1 MADLGSITLM
11 LALALAAYAVVG
23 SLVGQWRRAPEL
35 VVSARYATYLTPL
48 MLGVATLALVSAFVN
63 HNFELR
69 YVAGHSN
76 LAMDPWLTWVAF
88 YAGNEGSMLF
98 LALIFAGVAA
108 LAVWRA
114 SDEVRPALPYTTAVL
129 MLITVFF
136 VAVMMTMANPFVELP
151 VVPADGQGIN
161 PLLTHFGM
169 FIHPPLLMAG
179 LIGLGIPFAFA
190 MGHLMAG
197 QTGDEWVDTARIWAL
212 VVWATLTV
220 GLLLGA
226 WWAYTILGWGGY
238 WAWDPVENA
247 GLLPWL
253 PLTAFVH
260 SIMVQRR
267 RGMFRM
273 WNMALIIMAWGFA
286 MYGMF
291 MNRGGPV
298 PSVHSFGQSTMGWV
312 FLIFLGVNLIGA
324 FGLFFWRYSRLKSAA
339 PLESHLSREAAF
351 LLNNLLFLMIALVTL
366 WGVVYPRVTDV
377 FRGVTITVGRPY
389 FDTVA
394 GPLFLALIVLMGIG
408 PLLPWRRAS
417 GNSLARLL
425 RFPVA
430 VGVATALVTVALGA
444 NSFIPAL
451 AFGVCGMA
459 LAGILRE
466 WARGTQVRHTKGESY
481 PVAFTRLVASNRPR
495 YGGYIAHIG
504 IILLAFAATGSSF
517 YSVQDDFSLAPG
529 ERAVLGDYEVEYI
542 SSTAEARADRIE
554 YRADVVV
561 YKGGEPIKR
570 LQPGYA
576 FYPAFSMAS
585 TRAGIRSSPVEDL
598 YILASEFSD
607 DGRALFK
614 IRINPLIIWMWLAG
628 PLFVLGT
635 VVALWPER
643 QKAAVA
649 VSTLRAR
656 TVPATG

>member
-1 MADLGSITLM
+1 MADLGSITL
-11 LALALAAYAVVG
+11 LLSLALAAYAAIG

-35 VVSARYATYLTPL
+35 VVSARYAAYLTPL
-48 MLGVATLALVSAFVN
+48 MLAVSTAVLVAAFVT

-76 LAMDPWLTWVAF
+76 TAMDPWLTWVAF

-98 LALIFAGVAA
+98 LALVFSGLSA

-114 SDEVRPALPYTTAVL
+114 PDEVRPALPYTTFVL
-129 MLITVFF
+129 MAITVFYI
-136 VAVMMTMANPFVELP
+136 AVMMTMANPFFELP
-151 VVPADGQGIN
+151 VAPLDGEGIN
-161 PLLTHFGM
+161 PLLTHPGM
-169 FIHPPLLMAG
+169 FFHPPTLMTG
-179 LIGLGIPFAFA
+179 LIGVGIPFAFA
-190 MGHLMAG
+190 IGHLMGG
-197 QTGDEWVDTARIWAL
+197 QKGDEWVDTARVWAL
-212 VVWATLTV
+212 IIWGTLTI

-273 WNMALIIMAWGFA
+273 WNIALIIMAWGFA

-312 FLIFLGVNLIGA
+312 FLVFLGVNLVVA
-324 FGLFFWRYSRLKSAA
+324 FGLFFWRYSSLKSAA

-366 WGVVYPRVTDV
+366 WGVVYPLITDV
-377 FRGVTITVGRPY
+377 FRGVIITVGRPY
-389 FDTVA
+389 FDVVA
-394 GPLFLALIVLMGIG
+394 GPLFLALVVLMGVG

-417 GNSLARLL
+417 GSSLL
-425 RFPVA
+425 RLMRFPIS
-430 VGVATALVTVALGA
+430 VGLGTAGASVVLGA
-444 NSFIPAL
+444 ADFIPAL

-459 LAGILRE
+459 AAGIARE
-466 WARGTQVRHTKGESY
+466 WAKGTQVRHAKGESY
-481 PVAFTRLVASNRPR
+481 PVAFVKLVASNRPR

-504 IILLAFAATGSSF
+504 IIMVAFAATGSSF
-517 YSVQDDFSLAPG
+517 YSVQNDFSLAPG
-529 ERAVLGDYEVEYI
+529 ERAVLGDYEMEYLG
-542 SSTAEARADRIE
+542 STSEIKSDRIE
-554 YRADVVV
+554 HSADVML
-561 YKGGEPIKR
+561 YKNGEFVKR
-570 LQPGYA
+570 LQPGFA
-576 FYPAFSMAS
+576 FYPSFSMAS
-585 TRAGIRSSPVEDL
+585 TRAGIRQTPIEDL
-598 YILASEFSD
+598 YILASEFTD
-607 DGRALFK
+607 DGRALFR
-614 IRINPLIIWMWLAG
+614 IHINPLILWLWLAG
-628 PLFVLGT
+628 PVMVFGT
-635 VVALWPER
+635 VVSLWPER

-649 VSTLRAR
+649 IAGLRDA
-656 TVPATG
+656 PASD

>member
-1 MADLGSITLM
+1 MADLGSITL
-11 LALALAAYAVVG
+11 LLSLALAAYAALG
-23 SLVGQWRRAPEL
+23 SLVGQWKRAPEL
-35 VVSARYATYLTPL
+35 VISARYAAYLTPL
-48 MLGVATLALVSAFVN
+48 MLAISTMVLVAAFVN

-98 LALIFAGVAA
+98 LSLIFAAVSG
-108 LAVWRA
+108 LAIWRA
-114 SDEVRPALPYTTAVL
+114 PDEVRPALPYTTFVL
-129 MLITVFF
+129 MSITVFF
-136 VAVMMTMANPFVELP
+136 VAVMMTMANPFFELP
-151 VVPADGQGIN
+151 VAPADGQGIN
-161 PLLTHFGM
+161 PLLTHVGM
-169 FIHPPLLMAG
+169 FFHPPMLMAG
-179 LIGLGIPFAFA
+179 LIGLGIPFAFG

-197 QTGDEWVDTARIWAL
+197 QTGDEWVDTARVWAL
-212 VVWATLTV
+212 IVWATLTI

-273 WNMALIIMAWGFA
+273 WNMALIILAWGFA

-312 FLIFLGVNLIGA
+312 FLVFLGANLLGA
-324 FGLFFWRYSRLKSAA
+324 FALFFWRYSSLKSAA
-339 PLESHLSREAAF
+339 ALESHLSREAAF

-366 WGVVYPRVTDV
+366 WGVVYPLVTDV

-389 FDTVA
+389 FDVIA
-394 GPLFLALIVLMGIG
+394 GPLFLALVVLMGVG

-417 GNSLARLL
+417 GQSLL
-425 RFPVA
+425 RLMRIPIM
-430 VGVATALVTVALGA
+430 VGLGTALVSVALGA
-444 NSFIPAL
+444 ESFIPAL

-459 LAGILRE
+459 AAGIARE
-466 WARGTQVRHTKGESY
+466 WAKGTQVRHKKGENY
-481 PVAFTRLVASNRPR
+481 ALAFTRLVSSNRPR

-504 IILLAFAATGSSF
+504 IIMVAFAATGSSF

-529 ERAVLGDYEVEYI
+529 ERAVLGDYEMEYLG
-542 SSTAEARADRIE
+542 STTVVRSDRIE
-554 YRADVVV
+554 QRADVIL
-561 YKGGEPIKR
+561 YKNGEAVKQ

-576 FYPAFSMAS
+576 FYPSFSMAA
-585 TRAGIRSSPVEDL
+585 TRAGIRQTPVEDL
-598 YILASEFSD
+598 YILASEFSE
-607 DGRALFK
+607 DGRALF
-614 IRINPLIIWMWLAG
+614 RLHINPLIIWLWLAG
-628 PLFVLGT
+628 PVMVFGT

-649 VSTLRAR
+649 ISALRVA
-656 TVPATG
+656 PAPA

>member
-1 MADLGSITLM
+1 MADLGSITL
-11 LALALAAYAVVG
+11 LLSLALAAYAAVG
-23 SLVGQWRRAPEL
+23 SLVGQWKRAPEL
-35 VVSARYATYLTPL
+35 VISARYAAYLTPL
-48 MLGVATLALVSAFVN
+48 MLAISTMVLISAFVN

-98 LALIFAGVAA
+98 LSLIFAAVSG
-108 LAVWRA
+108 LAIWRA
-114 SDEVRPALPYTTAVL
+114 SDEVRLALPYTTFVL
-129 MLITVFF
+129 MAITVFF
-136 VAVMMTMANPFVELP
+136 VAVMMTMANPFFELP
-151 VVPADGQGIN
+151 VAPADGQGIN
-161 PLLTHFGM
+161 PLLTHVGM
-169 FIHPPLLMAG
+169 FFHPPMLMAG
-179 LIGLGIPFAFA
+179 LIGLGIPFAFG

-197 QTGDEWVDTARIWAL
+197 QTGDEWVDTARVWAL
-212 VVWATLTV
+212 IVWATLTI

-273 WNMALIIMAWGFA
+273 WNMALIILAWGFA

-312 FLIFLGVNLIGA
+312 FLVFLGANLLGA
-324 FGLFFWRYSRLKSAA
+324 FALFFWRYSSLKSAA
-339 PLESHLSREAAF
+339 TLESHLSREAAF

-366 WGVVYPRVTDV
+366 WGVVYPLITDV
-377 FRGVTITVGRPY
+377 FRGVTITVGQPY
-389 FDTVA
+389 FDVVA
-394 GPLFLALIVLMGIG
+394 GPLFLALVVLMGVG

-417 GNSLARLL
+417 GQSLL
-425 RFPVA
+425 RLMRIPIM
-430 VGVATALVTVALGA
+430 VGLGTALVSVALGA
-444 NSFIPAL
+444 TSFIPAL

-459 LAGILRE
+459 ATGIARE
-466 WARGTQVRHTKGESY
+466 WAKGTQVRHNNKGENY
-481 PVAFTRLVASNRPR
+481 ALAFTRLVSSNRPR

-504 IILLAFAATGSSF
+504 IIMVAFAATGSSF

-529 ERAVLGDYEVEYI
+529 ERAVLGDYEMEYLG
-542 SSTAEARADRIE
+542 STTVVKSDRIE
-554 YRADVVV
+554 QRAEVIL
-561 YKGGEPIKR
+561 YKNGDPIKQ

-576 FYPAFSMAS
+576 FYPSFSMAA
-585 TRAGIRSSPVEDL
+585 TRAGIRQTPVEDL
-598 YILASEFSD
+598 YILASEFSE
-607 DGRALFK
+607 DGRALF
-614 IRINPLIIWMWLAG
+614 RLHINPLIIWLWLAG
-628 PLFVLGT
+628 PVMVFGT

-649 VSTLRAR
+649 ISALRAS
-656 TVPATG
+656 PAPA

>member
-1 MADLGSITLM
+1 MADLGSITL
-11 LALALAAYAVVG
+11 LLSLALAAYAALG
-23 SLVGQWRRAPEL
+23 SLVGQWKRAPEL
-35 VVSARYATYLTPL
+35 VISARYAAYLTPL
-48 MLGVATLALVSAFVN
+48 MLAISTTVLVSAFVT

-98 LALIFAGVAA
+98 LTLVFAAASGV
-108 LAVWRA
+108 AVWRA
-114 SDEVRPALPYTTAVL
+114 PDEVRPALPYTTFVL
-129 MLITVFF
+129 MAITVFF
-136 VAVMMTMANPFVELP
+136 AAVMVTMANPFYELP
-151 VVPADGQGIN
+151 VAPADGQGIN
-161 PLLTHFGM
+161 PLLTHVGM
-169 FIHPPLLMAG
+169 FFHPPMLMAG
-179 LIGLGIPFAFA
+179 LIGLGIPFAFG

-197 QTGDEWVDTARIWAL
+197 QTGDEWVDTARVWAL
-212 VVWATLTV
+212 SVWAVLTI

-260 SIMVQRR
+260 SIMVQKR

-273 WNMALIIMAWGFA
+273 WNVALIILAWGFA

-312 FLIFLGVNLIGA
+312 FLVFLGVTVVGA
-324 FGLFFWRYSRLKSAA
+324 FTLFFWRYSSLKSAA
-339 PLESHLSREAAF
+339 ALESHLSREAAF

-366 WGVVYPRVTDV
+366 WGVVYPLVTDV

-389 FDTVA
+389 FDVVA
-394 GPLFLALIVLMGIG
+394 GPLFLALIVLMGVG

-417 GNSLARLL
+417 GQSLL
-425 RFPVA
+425 RLMRIPIM
-430 VGVATALVTVALGA
+430 VGLGTALVSVALGA
-444 NSFIPAL
+444 ASFIPAL

-459 LAGILRE
+459 LTGIVRE
-466 WARGTQVRHTKGESY
+466 WAKGTQVRHNKGENY
-481 PVAFTRLVASNRPR
+481 ALAFTRLVSSNRPR

-504 IILLAFAATGSSF
+504 IIMVAFAATGSSF
-517 YSVQDDFSLAPG
+517 YSLQDDFSLLPG
-529 ERAVLGDYEVEYI
+529 ERAVLGDYEMEYLG
-542 SSTAEARADRIE
+542 STTVVKSDRIE
-554 YRADVVV
+554 QRADVILYKNGEVV
-561 YKGGEPIKR
+561 KR

-576 FYPAFSMAS
+576 FYPSFSMAA
-585 TRAGIRSSPVEDL
+585 TRAGIRQTPVEDL
-598 YILASEFSD
+598 YILASEFSE
-607 DGRALFK
+607 DGRALF
-614 IRINPLIIWMWLAG
+614 RLHINPLIMWLWLAG
-628 PLFVLGT
+628 PVMVFGT

-649 VSTLRAR
+649 ISTLRVA
-656 TVPATG
+656 PATS